1 MSVGNRTLRAGVFLF
16 FLTFLSA
23 TVRAAE
29 PVLPGDLEQ
38 TIVQAY
44 RSGNKQV
51 VIPPGTYRLAPTPQ
65 GPHLWLDNLSDFEI
79 DATGARL
86 IFTDRTRAGIEFY
99 HCRNVRFRGATVA
112 YAVPPFTQG
121 VVEVISPDGKYYDIR
136 IDDGYP
142 AELDDPRYFPRKA
155 IGYLFDPKTRWWKPG
170 AFDLYGR
177 RTERL
182 GPRRFRVYWSKPLPP
197 DVQPVAAGDLIAFRG
212 SGPHNILVLDS
223 QNVELAGV
231 TIYNSPDF
239 AVLESGGEGGNHY
252 TFNVERGPAPEG
264 ASATPLL
271 SSTADAFHSVNVRG
285 GPVLEDCHFESMGDD
300 GIAIH
305 GTFSY
310 VMEASGDRLILSKS
324 TFRPGDPIRLF
335 DTRDRPAGEA
345 IVLTAAPL
353 PRYESSQKSRRNT
366 LAGNTNGPY
375 FAVTVRPALPAG
387 FDYLATNPAAEGSGY
402 VVRNNTIRNHRARG
416 MLLKAE
422 DGLVEGNLIDGS
434 TMGGIVLT
442 PEFWWNEAGYS
453 RHVIVRDNT
462 IRHVAYAPKQL
473 GGLVLGALDPAP
485 VEGCGNEDIRIERN
499 HLVDI
504 NGVNLLITSA
514 CGVFIRQNQFSDSQ
528 RGAATAAGEAWG
540 EDPRALVVVTQ
551 SRDVDF
557 EDNVVSDLGPFNKLF
572 LKVLRPA
579 AVRGMAAGLRL
590 QP

>member
-1 MSVGNRTLRAGVFLF
+1 MSYRTLRVGLFLF
-16 FLTFLSA
+16 VLTILPGAAKS
-23 TVRAAE
+23 AE
-29 PVLPGDLEQ
+29 PVLPGELQ
-38 TIVQAY
+38 QAIMQAY
-44 RSGNKQV
+44 RSGSRQI

-65 GPHLWLDNLSDFEI
+65 GPHLWLENLSDFEI

-86 IFTDRTRAGIEFY
+86 IFTDRTRAGIEFD
-99 HCRNVRFRGATVA
+99 HCRNVHFRGATLA
-112 YAVPPFTQG
+112 YEIPPFTQG
-121 VVEVISPDGKYYDIR
+121 AVEAISPDGRSYDIR

-142 AELDDPRYFPRKA
+142 ADLDDPTYFPRKA

-170 AFDLYGR
+170 ALDLYGR

-182 GPRRFRVYWSKPLPP
+182 GPRRFRVYWSRPLGP
-197 DVQPVAAGDLIAFRG
+197 DVQPVAVGDLIAFRG
-212 SGPHNILVLDS
+212 SGPHNVLVLDS
-223 QNVELAGV
+223 QNIELTGV
-231 TIYNSPDF
+231 TIYNAPDF

-252 TFNVERGPAPEG
+252 TFDVERGPGPAGESN
-264 ASATPLL
+264 APLL
-271 SSTADAFHSVNVRG
+271 SSNADAFHSVNVRR

-345 IVLTAAPL
+345 IVQTVAPL
-353 PRYESSQKSRRNT
+353 GHYESEEKSRRST
-366 LAGNTNGPY
+366 LADNTNGPY
-375 FAVTVRPALPAG
+375 FAVTIRPALPVG

-434 TMGGIVLT
+434 TMGGIVLS

-462 IRHVAYAPKQL
+462 IRHVAYAPNQL
-473 GGLVLGALDPAP
+473 GGLVLAALDPAP

-499 HLVDI
+499 QFVDI
-504 NGVNLLITSA
+504 DGVNLLITSA
-514 CGVFIRQNQFSDSQ
+514 CGIFVRQNQFLNPQ
-528 RGAATAAGEAWG
+528 RAVAEAAGEAWG
-540 EDPRALVVVTQ
+540 EDPRALVVVTKAK
-551 SRDVDF
+551 DVDF
-557 EDNVVSDLGPFNKLF
+557 EDNVVSGLGPFNKVL
-572 LKVLRPA
+572 LKVLPLA
-579 AVRGMAAGLRL
+579 SARGMDAGLRL